1 MYDDAQ
7 DALAAEYVLG
17 TLTADER
24 EHAEALLEIDPGFAE
39 SVQVWERRL
48 GELNVMVEAVEP
60 PAEVWDKIRGEL
72 GDVAAPSDIPWAD
85 AGPLPPPLPAGSAVP
100 PPLPLPSAGAAPPPL
115 PTAISDPITDE
126 HAAPAMDLA
135 SSASD
140 DLFEDLKDEPSTV
153 VAPKDAIAPSD
164 AVDDDVAQ
172 SIAAALAKSPV
183 EPTEPAPGLPR
194 GPAARSAEIVYLRN
208 RVSLWRTVAIATEAI
223 AALLAIYVAAA
234 QFYPALIPLRG
245 SSGGTQVAQAP
256 APAAGEL
263 GGRMV
268 AVLQHEPTSPAFL
281 VTIDQR
287 SRTMIVRRVS
297 GAADAGRS
305 YELWLISKQFPAPRS
320 LGLVGKDEFTQR
332 PIPASYDVGTLRAA
346 NYAVSLEPAGGSP
359 SGVPTGP
366 VLFTGRMLEAVPASA
381 PPPSRPKT

>member
-17 TLTADER
+17 TLAADER

-39 SVQVWERRL
+39 SVRVWERRL

-60 PAEVWDKIRGEL
+60 PAEIWDKIRAEL

-85 AGPLPPPLPAGSAVP
+85 AGAPPTAVAVP
-100 PPLPLPSAGAAPPPL
+100 PPLPSAGAFPPPL
-115 PTAISDPITDE
+115 PSALSDPAMDE
-126 HAAPAMDLA
+126 HPAPAMDLA
-135 SSASD
+135 SPAHD
-140 DLFEDLKDEPSTV
+140 DLLEDLKDAPST
-153 VAPKDAIAPSD
+153 AIMPGEAASSHDAH
-164 AVDDDVAQ
+164 DDDVAQ
-172 SIAAALAKSPV
+172 SIAASLAKSLAEPV
-183 EPTEPAPGLPR
+183 EPPAAPHR
-194 GPAARSAEIVYLRN
+194 APAARSADIVYLQN
-208 RVSLWRTVAIATEAI
+208 RASWWRTVAIATETI

-234 QFYPALIPLRG
+234 QFYPALIPLRAR
-245 SSGGTQVAQAP
+245 SGENQVAQVP
-256 APAAGEL
+256 APAGPAEL
-263 GGRMV
+263 GARLV

-281 VTIDQR
+281 LTIDQR
-287 SRTMIVRRVS
+287 SRTMIVRRIS

-320 LGLVGKDEFTQR
+320 LGLVGKDEFTER
-332 PIPASYDVGTLRAA
+332 PLPGNYDVATLQAA

-366 VLFTGRMLEAVPASA
+366 VLFTGRMVEAVPAS
-381 PPPSRPKT
+381 PPQPPARPRT